1 MFREILRGDL
11 PSGLSNVLLLK
22 LWGSHAK
29 KCSCC
34 ERRSAR
40 NCKCLKIRND
50 ARNIGCLFV
59 LLWYCI
65 SLSLVWCYHWKN
77 SNDPCLLLTWQWL
90 RMLCWQLTPGFLR
103 DQLHRNLFRSP
114 WMIWIPQFRSGWSKC
129 TISLIILSTILA
141 RLAPLVVAI
150 GLVATGVGSLLLGMK
165 DSFLTINST
174 EWLQKSTMIASFMFV
189 GPPRKRG
196 EESKVIGSAFC
207 RQSIPRARVS
217 S

>member
-11 PSGLSNVLLLK
+11 PSGLSNVLMLK
-22 LWGSHAK
+22 FWGSHA

-65 SLSLVWCYHWKN
+65 SLSLVWCYVITGRTAMIRVCCWHG
-77 SNDPCLLLTWQWL
+77 NDWECCADTGISA
-90 RMLCWQLTPGFLR
+90 RS
-103 DQLHRNLFRSP
+103 FRSP
-114 WMIWIPQFRSGWSKC
+114 WMIWIPQFRSAWSKC
-129 TISLIILSTILA
+129 TISFDNIINAT
-141 RLAPLVVAI
+141 RLAPLLVAI
-150 GLVATGVGSLLLGMK
+150 GLVATGVGSLLLGMI

-174 EWLQKSTMIASFMFV
+174 EWLQKSIMFV
-189 GPPRKRG
+189 GPRKRG

-207 RQSIPRARVS
+207 R
-217 S
+217 